1 MPKTRNFSDRE
12 KRDPMRLLDIHNHIN
27 AVYLFMQTVSLM
39 RREGNLF
46 CVSAAYLFAA
56 ALRLLAGIHHPTL
69 PPQPKTLRR
78 RQNATL
84 SEKSFSLSAK
94 RTMSEKLITKK
105 QLPDSPTPTSKAV
118 IQHPA
123 NPIRPTAPASS
134 PDSKKFLPKK
144 TDYIYTVS
152 IHLRNLALELEYFK
166 GAFQGQKPSFWMIY
180 GAIDTK

>member
-27 AVYLFMQTVSLM
+27 AVYLFMQTLSLM

-46 CVSAAYLFAA
+46 RVSAAYLFAT
-56 ALRLLAGIHHPTL
+56 ALRLLAGIRHPTPRPRL
-69 PPQPKTLRR
+69 KTLRR

-94 RTMSEKLITKK
+94 RKMSEKLITKK
-105 QLPDSPTPTSKAV
+105 QLPDSPAPTSKAA

-123 NPIRPTAPASS
+123 NPIRPTAPPSS
-134 PDSKKFLPKK
+134 PDSKKSSPKK
-144 TDYIYTVS
+144 TDSIYTVS
-152 IHLRNLALELEYFK
+152 IHLWNSGLELGHFKSKSRGRFK
-166 GAFQGQKPSFWMIY
+166 GKSRLY
-180 GAIDTK
+180 G

>member
-27 AVYLFMQTVSLM
+27 AVYLFMQTLSFM

-46 CVSAAYLFAA
+46 CLSAAYLFAA

-69 PPQPKTLRR
+69 PPRPKTPRR

-105 QLPDSPTPTSKAV
+105 QLPDSPAPAPNAA
-118 IQHPA
+118 IQPPA

-134 PDSKKFLPKK
+134 PDSKKSP
-144 TDYIYTVS
+144 
-152 IHLRNLALELEYFK
+152 
-166 GAFQGQKPSFWMIY
+166 P
-180 GAIDTK
+180 